1 MEAGLHLSPTR
12 RDWKDLYTAAIFE
25 DDKAKILR
33 RIAEAETAVAARAGE
48 LIGEDGNQVREQKAM
63 ENAIYF
69 LRLLRRIEAKAN
81 TSSEPAAWTAVSAQ

>member
-1 MEAGLHLSPTR
+1 MEAELHLSPTR
-12 RDWKDLYTAAIFE
+12 RDWKDLYMAAIFE

-48 LIGEDGNQVREQKAM
+48 LFGEDGNQLREQEAV

-69 LRLLRRIEAKAN
+69 LQLLRRIEATAN
-81 TSSEPAAWTAVSAQ
+81 TSSEPAAWAAVSAQ

>member
-1 MEAGLHLSPTR
+1 MEADLQLSATR
-12 RDWKDLYTAAIFE
+12 RDWKDLYMAAIFE
-25 DDKAKILR
+25 DDKANILR

-48 LIGEDGNQVREQKAM
+48 LFGEDGNQLREQKAM

-69 LRLLRRIEAKAN
+69 LQLLRRIEAKTN